1 LLTVLVELLSLSLA
15 VLLPLSS
22 SQRLLAAIA
31 CQLVIEAFFGFFALI
46 EDMIVAACL

>member
-1 LLTVLVELLSLSLA
+1 LTVLVELLSLSL

-31 CQLVIEAFFGFFALI
+31 CQLVIDAFFGFFALFK
-46 EDMIVAACL
+46 DMIVAACL